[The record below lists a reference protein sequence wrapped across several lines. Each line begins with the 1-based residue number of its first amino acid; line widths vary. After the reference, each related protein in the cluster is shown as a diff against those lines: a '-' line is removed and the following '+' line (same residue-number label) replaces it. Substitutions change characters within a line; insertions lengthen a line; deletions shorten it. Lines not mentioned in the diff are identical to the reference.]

1 MDTGELLLGNSSAA
15 DQDYSCGTPSPTTP
29 CRWGDYAGATPD
41 PANSGVVWG
50 SSQVTGP
57 CFVFCGLFAQWQTRN
72 FAVVTSTAPPP
83 PTVPGPPQ
91 SPGASGG
98 NTTVDVSWIAPTT
111 DGGSSITNYEIY
123 RGTSPGGE
131 VKVAEV
137 GNAPLSFHD
146 TGLTNGTTYYY
157 EVSAKNAIGEGSLSS
172 ETSATPQPPPPV
184 PPSAPT
190 LISATPGNAQV
201 SLTWSAPTSNGGSSV
216 TNYTIYRGPTSGSES
231 FLVTVGNVTSYIDA
245 GLTNGQTYFYK
256 VAAVNVAGTGPQSN
270 ELSATPRAPNFTV
283 IASPS
288 SRSVAH
294 GGTTTFTVTIT
305 PSGGFSGLVSLT
317 ASVNPKAKA
326 TTLTFSPQTL
336 NVSSTISSTLSVQS
350 NKNTA
355 RGTYTITI
363 TATGGGL
370 TRTTT
375 VTLVVT

>member
-1 MDTGELLLGNSSAA
+1 
-15 DQDYSCGTPSPTTP
+15 
-29 CRWGDYAGATPD
+29 
-41 PANSGVVWG
+41 
-50 SSQVTGP
+50 
-57 CFVFCGLFAQWQTRN
+57 
-72 FAVVTSTAPPP
+72 
-83 PTVPGPPQ
+83 
-91 SPGASGG
+91 
-98 NTTVDVSWIAPTT
+98 
-111 DGGSSITNYEIY
+111 
-123 RGTSPGGE
+123 
-131 VKVAEV
+131 
-137 GNAPLSFHD
+137 
-146 TGLTNGTTYYY
+146 
-157 EVSAKNAIGEGSLSS
+157 
-172 ETSATPQPPPPV
+172 
-184 PPSAPT
+184 
-190 LISATPGNAQV
+190 
-201 SLTWSAPTSNGGSSV
+201 
-216 TNYTIYRGPTSGSES
+216 
-231 FLVTVGNVTSYIDA
+231 VTSYFDA